1 MPTKPESRLWAQLRD
16 GTKELGVFWTRLE
29 SWSSPG
35 VPDLHGITDGCAFW
49 LELKVH
55 RLKSLK
61 NIQLRPHQ
69 IAWQIRYSGYSG
81 NVWNLVS
88 HPSSRTIN
96 IFGGKRAMEIAGQ
109 TEKDGPLTPD
119 WCSGTPYD
127 WKGMMDFIVNQSRPI
142 LKEKIVQF
150 PQPEGPSSMASSS
163 FFVNHFPLMIIDDDE

>member
-1 MPTKPESRLWAQLRD
+1 MAAKPESRLWSQLRD

-35 VPDLHGITDGCAFW
+35 VPDLHGIKDGCAFW

-55 RLKSLK
+55 KLKSLK

-96 IFGGKRAMEIAGQ
+96 IFRGERAMELAGQ
-109 TEKDGPLTPD
+109 TENDGPLTPD
-119 WCSGTPYD
+119 WSSRIPYD
-127 WKGMMDFIVNQSRPI
+127 WAGLINHILASSRPI
-142 LKEKIVQF
+142 IKEEKIQD
-150 PQPEGPSSMASSS
+150 SRSTD
-163 FFVNHFPLMIIDDDE
+163 H

>member
-1 MPTKPESRLWAQLRD
+1 MATKPESRLWSQLRD
-16 GTKELGVFWTRLE
+16 GTKDLGVFWTRLE

-35 VPDLHGITDGCAFW
+35 VPDLHGIKDGCAFW

-55 RLKSLK
+55 KLKSLK

-96 IFGGKRAMEIAGQ
+96 IFRGERAMELAGQ
-109 TEKDGPLTPD
+109 TENDGPLTPD
-119 WCSGTPYD
+119 WSSGIPYD
-127 WKGMMDFIVNQSRPI
+127 WTGLINHILASSRPI
-142 LKEKIVQF
+142 IKEEKIQD
-150 PQPEGPSSMASSS
+150 SRSTD
-163 FFVNHFPLMIIDDDE
+163 H